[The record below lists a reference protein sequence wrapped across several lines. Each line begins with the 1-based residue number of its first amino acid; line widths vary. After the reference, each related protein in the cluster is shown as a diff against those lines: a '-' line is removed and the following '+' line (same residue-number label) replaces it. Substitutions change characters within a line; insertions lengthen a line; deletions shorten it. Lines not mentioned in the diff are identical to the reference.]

1 MAGTL
6 KFLVN
11 NNGTMCISQNEH
23 DGDVTVHTFHN
34 FNDFS
39 ETKDDIHISNGDMV
53 MLINLYQ
60 YIKSNDIQNDF
71 INPYGKNKEV
81 EM

>member
-1 MAGTL
+1 MNTL

-11 NNGTMCISQNEH
+11 NNGTMCISQNEI

-39 ETKDDIHISNGDMV
+39 DTKDDIHISNDEMV

-60 YIKSNDIQNDF
+60 HIKRNDVQNDF
-71 INPYGKNKEV
+71 INPYGKNKE
-81 EM
+81 

>member
-34 FNDFS
+34 FNDFA

>member
-1 MAGTL
+1 MSTL

-11 NNGTMCISQNEH
+11 NNGTMCISQNEI

-60 YIKSNDIQNDF
+60 HIKRNDIQNDF
-71 INPYGKNKEV
+71 INPYGKNKES
-81 EM
+81 

>member
-81 EM
+81 EV

>member
-11 NNGTMCISQNEH
+11 NNGTMCISKNEH
-23 DGDVTVHTFHN
+23 DEDVTVHTFHN